1 MLLRLIIEIA
11 LAGPGASTIARKK
24 LPIELLQGAFW
35 GNVSKM
41 RPTTRRKKV
50 AAHPIDWQRRQIYRP
65 RQGPMGP
72 ALRVQSGQRLRW
84 LHPQRRSLR
93 LEFADELERQGRT

>member
-1 MLLRLIIEIA
+1 MQLSSIEVA
-11 LAGPGASTIARKK
+11 LAGTKSIDHSPKKASNKASTMG
-24 LPIELLQGAFW
+24 LW
-35 GNVSKM
+35 GERVQDAADHKDA
-41 RPTTRRKKV
+41 KV
-50 AAHPIDWQRRQIYRP
+50 AAQAIDWQRRQIYRP